1 VQGCREAAPHVSF
14 HSMSSGMGAMHSN
27 SISNCA
33 GGTRRF
39 AVGSAARVGGEG
51 VDGGGGGAECWRPR
65 VRGVW
70 GSRQK
75 WRAVTWKG
83 FSNRAG
89 LSSTVT
95 FVTVTHAILEPH
107 PSTAKTQVRLEVCG
121 TKEQMLSGRR
131 SSHAHAGMGGARKGA
146 RWSRIYAHACAGP
159 RTC

>member
-1 VQGCREAAPHVSF
+1 MAIEMALDIGLGNKAAVPEKAAEAAP
-14 HSMSSGMGAMHSN
+14 
-27 SISNCA
+27 
-33 GGTRRF
+33 
-39 AVGSAARVGGEG
+39 E
-51 VDGGGGGAECWRPR
+51 